1 MGVGCLLQNPKSL
14 VSNNSIN
21 CVCVCVCVQ
30 EPAWQG
36 WLFAALVAATNRS
49 KKSAGNC
56 EETVWMMGPE
66 EMLIRKL
73 FCMFH
78 VHCVCAL
85 RDGWQHVEHTLN
97 FIHLNGDEVRLFLLT
112 KNVHQWGLGFRDP
125 KNPKPF
131 QVCNPILK
139 ELDNCR
145 TCGATIMGRICEDSV
160 LGRII
165 FCTGFNFQL
174 NKEGYQLCKSTGGGA
189 CCSQFDWKQRVLIT
203 TPESLTLESFLLVWT
218 CPTLC

>member
-1 MGVGCLLQNPKSL
+1 M
-14 VSNNSIN
+14 
-21 CVCVCVCVQ
+21 CVCVCVQ

-112 KNVHQWGLGFRDP
+112 KSAHQWGLGFRDP
-125 KNPKPF
+125 KNPK
-131 QVCNPILK
+131 L
-139 ELDNCR
+139 
-145 TCGATIMGRICEDSV
+145 
-160 LGRII
+160 
-165 FCTGFNFQL
+165 
-174 NKEGYQLCKSTGGGA
+174 
-189 CCSQFDWKQRVLIT
+189 
-203 TPESLTLESFLLVWT
+203 
-218 CPTLC
+218 